1 MSLSE
6 HIDPLF
12 DRFDTW
18 ISTLMKDLLTFRY
31 WRGVLRQS
39 SPRSWW
45 KAGIRFCWCI
55 ALALVRTVLTLIA
68 IVFNLLF
75 FITTYL
81 QPISAL
87 IFLVWDAYDII
98 TIELSNRL
106 VVVDH
111 LQTGAPAALPANPEF
126 GWGFGQILPMML
138 FLLWVI
144 GFLDA
149 LGSTKGLFL
158 HAFHYS

>member
-1 MSLSE
+1 MLILYS
-6 HIDPLF
+6 IW
-12 DRFDTW
+12 FDTW

-31 WRGVLRQS
+31 WRGVLCQS
-39 SPRSWW
+39 RPQPWW
-45 KAGIRFCWCI
+45 KVGIWLCWCI

-68 IVFNLLF
+68 IALNLLF
-75 FITTYL
+75 FTTTDL
-81 QPISAL
+81 QPTSVL
-87 IFLVWDAYDII
+87 IFLVWDAYNNI

-138 FLLWVI
+138 LFLWVI
-144 GFLDA
+144 AFLDA
-149 LGSTKGLFL
+149 LGSTKVLFV